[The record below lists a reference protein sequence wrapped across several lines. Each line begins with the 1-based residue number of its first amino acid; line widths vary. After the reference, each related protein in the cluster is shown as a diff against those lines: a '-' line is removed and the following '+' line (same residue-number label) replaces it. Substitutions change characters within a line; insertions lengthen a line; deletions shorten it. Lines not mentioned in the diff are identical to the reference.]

1 MPTGP
6 TRRLNLKLRT
16 EVNDRL
22 VELQQ
27 STGAANLTE
36 VIARSLAVY
45 DALWKAKR
53 GGATVTITAR
63 DGKPRE
69 LTLL

>member
-1 MPTGP
+1 M
-6 TRRLNLKLRT
+6 
-16 EVNDRL
+16 NDRL
-22 VELQQ
+22 EELQR

-53 GGATVTITAR
+53 QGATVTITAR
-63 DGKPRE
+63 DGKARE

>member
-1 MPTGP
+1 MNE
-6 TRRLNLKLRT
+6 RL
-16 EVNDRL
+16 E
-22 VELQQ
+22 ELQL

-45 DALWKAKR
+45 DALWIVKMQ
-53 GGATVTITAR
+53 GATVTITSL
-63 DGKPRE
+63 DGKVSE

>member
-1 MPTGP
+1 MS
-6 TRRLNLKLRT
+6 
-16 EVNDRL
+16 DRL
-22 VELQQ
+22 EELQR

-53 GGATVTITAR
+53 RGATVTITAR

>member
-1 MPTGP
+1 M
-6 TRRLNLKLRT
+6 
-16 EVNDRL
+16 NDRL
-22 VELQQ
+22 VELQE

-53 GGATVTITAR
+53 RGATVTITAR